1 MLLSYRKHRPV
12 RNLAQSPQTADAP
25 AAALINFTDL
35 IARAGRAFHAPRHA
49 LIAGLRQAS
58 LRYNRRSMAEAQTSS
73 KAAGGTFTPFRYPT
87 FRAIWIA
94 NLASNLGAT
103 MQSVGAAW
111 MMTSLTPSHL
121 MIALVQASTT
131 IPIMLFG
138 VFAGAIAD
146 NFDRRRVMLASQIGM
161 LLVSILLAVMAWM
174 GQMSPWSLLVLTLFL
189 GIGTALNSPAWQA
202 SVRQQVGREDLPQ
215 AISLN
220 TISFN
225 LARTVGP
232 ALGGVLIS
240 IWNVALA
247 FAVNAICRPALI
259 VVLMRWKPEVTSFDR
274 RPMIPAIVEGAR
286 FCAGSSPIRRVLLR
300 GLVLGFGVAG
310 YQALLPAVV
319 HDRLG
324 GNEIEF
330 GLMLGLFGI
339 GSILTA
345 LVIGPARRRWGTE
358 TVLTVATLAFVA
370 TQMVLASVHSMAAA
384 LPATFIAGGGWVA
397 GLTTV
402 NVAMQMRSPD
412 HVLGRCLSI
421 YQAITFGGMAI
432 GSWVWGGLADLRDL
446 PFALHAAALFLL
458 VTLILL
464 RIFAPM
470 PKPAEGRV

>member
-1 MLLSYRKHRPV
+1 M
-12 RNLAQSPQTADAP
+12 ADA
-25 AAALINFTDL
+25 
-35 IARAGRAFHAPRHA
+35 
-49 LIAGLRQAS
+49 
-58 LRYNRRSMAEAQTSS
+58 QTHSQP
-73 KAAGGTFTPFRYPT
+73 AGGTFSPFRYPT

-103 MQSVGAAW
+103 MQSVAAAW
-111 MMTSLTPSHL
+111 LMTTLTSSHT
-121 MIALVQASTT
+121 MIAMIQASTT

-146 NFDRRRVMLASQIGM
+146 NFDRRRVMLVSQIGM
-161 LLVSILLAVMAWM
+161 FVVSVMLAVLAELD
-174 GQMSPWSLLVLTLFL
+174 SLAPWSLLLLTLLL

-202 SVRQQVGREDLPQ
+202 SVRQQVGPHDLPQ
-215 AISLN
+215 AIALN

-240 IWNVALA
+240 VWNVALA
-247 FAVNAICRPALI
+247 FAVNAVCRPALI
-259 VVLMRWKPEVTSFDR
+259 VVLMRWKPEVTALDR
-274 RPMIPAIVEGAR
+274 RPILPAIAEGVR

-310 YQALLPAVV
+310 YHALLPGVV
-319 HDRLG
+319 SDQLKG
-324 GNEIEF
+324 DEIDF
-330 GLMLGLFGI
+330 GLLLGAFGI

-345 LVIGPARRRWGTE
+345 LGISQARRRWGTE
-358 TVLTVATLAFVA
+358 AVLTVATLAFAVS
-370 TQMVLASVHSMAAA
+370 QMVLASAGTMMAA

-412 HVLGRCLSI
+412 SILGRCLSI

-432 GSWVWGGLADLRDL
+432 GSWFWGVLADWRDL
-446 PFALHAAALFLL
+446 PFALHWAAIFLL

-464 RIFAPM
+464 RLFAPM
-470 PKPAEGRV
+470 PSREEGRIPTGT

>member
-1 MLLSYRKHRPV
+1 M
-12 RNLAQSPQTADAP
+12 ADADSG
-25 AAALINFTDL
+25 IE
-35 IARAGRAFHAPRHA
+35 
-49 LIAGLRQAS
+49 Q
-58 LRYNRRSMAEAQTSS
+58 QTSR
-73 KAAGGTFTPFRYPT
+73 AMQPGGSLAPFRYPA

-111 MMTSLTPSHL
+111 LMTALTPSHR

-131 IPIMLFG
+131 LPIMVFG

-146 NFDRRRVMLASQIGM
+146 NFDRRRIMLSSQIGM
-161 LLVSILLAVMAWM
+161 LLVSALLTLLTWLEWVTPM
-174 GQMSPWSLLVLTLFL
+174 SLLVLTLAL

-202 SVRQQVGREDLPQ
+202 SVRQQVGMRDLPQ

-232 ALGGVLIS
+232 ALGGLLIS

-247 FAVNAICRPALI
+247 FAVNTVCRPAL
-259 VVLMRWKPEVTSFDR
+259 VFVLLRWRPEASSFDR
-274 RPMIPAIVEGAR
+274 RPMLQAIVQGMH
-286 FCAGSSPIRRVLLR
+286 FCATSSPIRRILLR

-319 HDRLG
+319 RYQLHGD
-324 GNEIEF
+324 EIEF
-330 GLMLGLFGI
+330 GLMLGMFGI

-345 LVIGPARRRWGTE
+345 LVIGPARRRFGTE
-358 TVLTVATLAFVA
+358 MVLSVATLSYVA
-370 TQMVLASVHSMAAA
+370 AQMVLASVHTMAAA
-384 LPATFIAGGGWVA
+384 LPATLIAGGGWVA
-397 GLTTV
+397 GLTTI

-421 YQAITFGGMAI
+421 YQAITFGGMAL
-432 GSWVWGGLADLRDL
+432 GSWCWGAIADWRDL
-446 PFALHAAALFLL
+446 PFALHCSAGFMFA
-458 VTLILL
+458 TLILMWL
-464 RIFAPM
+464 FVPM
-470 PKPAEGRV
+470 PAPEEGRIS